1 MKVLRSD
8 DINPARSLVSL
19 RQRSNSRNI
28 SFSNE
33 GDVRKTKI
41 ERKKV
46 ISNLILKDGKFAHLF
61 FIFVTISK
69 ILTFIFSFCN
79 CGRIHSYL
87 ANTKFLFIFLKTAKR
102 DDKGF
107 VARDV
112 NFQTTFLF
120 ESLRF

>member
-46 ISNLILKDGKFAHLF
+46 ISNLILKDGKIH
-61 FIFVTISK
+61 
-69 ILTFIFSFCN
+69 TFIF
-79 CGRIHSYL
+79 YL
-87 ANTKFLFIFLKTAKR
+87 CHDIENTYFYILLLQLWTYPQLSRKYKIPLHF
-102 DDKGF
+102 
-107 VARDV
+107 
-112 NFQTTFLF
+112 F
-120 ESLRF
+120 EDRQER